1 MSSSDILKYT
11 DIKKYDTL
19 IQMYAKAI
27 YRTIMSMTPFYIEN
41 LCVWVKAAVWDAPRR
56 IYLDID
62 LEKHRIEMEQ
72 ERLSKIAGKVILN
85 E

>member
-1 MSSSDILKYT
+1 
-11 DIKKYDTL
+11 
-19 IQMYAKAI
+19 MYAKAI
-27 YRTIMSMTPFYIEN
+27 YRTVTTMTPFYIEN
-41 LCVWVKAAVWDAPRR
+41 LCVWVKSAVWDAPRR

-72 ERLSKIAGKVILN
+72 ERLSRIEGKVILS

>member
-1 MSSSDILKYT
+1 
-11 DIKKYDTL
+11 
-19 IQMYAKAI
+19 MYIKAI
-27 YRTIMSMTPFYIEN
+27 YRNTVSMGTIYIEN
-41 LCVWVKAAVWDAPRR
+41 FCRWVKAAVWDAPRR

-72 ERLSKIAGKVILN
+72 GRLSRVGSQVSSS

>member
-1 MSSSDILKYT
+1 MYT
-11 DIKKYDTL
+11 
-19 IQMYAKAI
+19 KAI

-41 LCVWVKAAVWDAPRR
+41 FCLWVKTAVWDAPRR

-62 LEKHRIEMEQ
+62 LERH
-72 ERLSKIAGKVILN
+72 RLSVEQSAASSA

>member
-1 MSSSDILKYT
+1 
-11 DIKKYDTL
+11 
-19 IQMYAKAI
+19 MYAKAI
-27 YRTIMSMTPFYIEN
+27 YRTVMTMTSFYIEN
-41 LCVWVKAAVWDAPRR
+41 LCVWVKSAVWDAPRR

-72 ERLSKIAGKVILN
+72 ERLSKIEGKVILS

>member
-1 MSSSDILKYT
+1 MYT
-11 DIKKYDTL
+11 
-19 IQMYAKAI
+19 KAI

-41 LCVWVKAAVWDAPRR
+41 FCLWVKSAVWDAPRR

-62 LEKHRIEMEQ
+62 LERHRIEMEQ
-72 ERLSKIAGKVILN
+72 ERLSKIEGKVISS

>member
-1 MSSSDILKYT
+1 
-11 DIKKYDTL
+11 
-19 IQMYAKAI
+19 MYAKAI

-72 ERLSKIAGKVILN
+72 ERPK
-85 E
+85 

>member
-1 MSSSDILKYT
+1 
-11 DIKKYDTL
+11 
-19 IQMYAKAI
+19 
-27 YRTIMSMTPFYIEN
+27 MSMTPFYIEN
-41 LCVWVKAAVWDAPRR
+41 LCVWVKTAVWDAPRR

-72 ERLSKIAGKVILN
+72 ERLSKIAGKVILD